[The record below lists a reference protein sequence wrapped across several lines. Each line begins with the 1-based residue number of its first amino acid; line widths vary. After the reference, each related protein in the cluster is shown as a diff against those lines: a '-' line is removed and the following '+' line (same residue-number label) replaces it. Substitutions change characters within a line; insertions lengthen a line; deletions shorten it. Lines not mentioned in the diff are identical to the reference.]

1 MSPKKALTAV
11 NGGFYLSWGHIR
23 GIGALLGVILI
34 VWAAGEN
41 LVLENDL
48 TPVKERLASVESRV
62 REVERTQDRMF
73 GAAPSGYEWEEV
85 SPPDSGAILTLIGSV
100 VPLESPRRVVV
111 PVDFIEHY
119 RLRPSKGG
127 VYAVLGEDGSY
138 YAIDDVV
145 RVLIRE
151 HLGRK

>member
-1 MSPKKALTAV
+1 MSPKKSLTAT

-48 TPVKERLASVESRV
+48 TPVKNDIVSLKSRV
-62 REVERTQDRMF
+62 RDVERTQDRMF
-73 GAAPSGYEWEEV
+73 GAAPS
-85 SPPDSGAILTLIGSV
+85 SMSLTLLYLSESS
-100 VPLESPRRVVV
+100 ESPRRVVV
-111 PVDFIEHY
+111 PVDFIERY

-127 VYAVLGEDGSY
+127 AYAVLGEDGNY
-138 YAIDDVV
+138 YSIDDVV

>member
-1 MSPKKALTAV
+1 MSPKKSVAAT

-73 GAAPSGYEWEEV
+73 GAQPSGA
-85 SPPDSGAILTLIGSV
+85 SLTLLSLLDSDG
-100 VPLESPRRVVV
+100 ESPRRVVV
-111 PVDFIEHY
+111 PEEFIERY
-119 RLRPSKGG
+119 KLSTSRGG
-127 VYAVLGEDGSY
+127 AYVLLGEDGNY

-145 RVLIRE
+145 WVLIKE

>member
-1 MSPKKALTAV
+1 MSPKKSLTAT

-73 GAAPSGYEWEEV
+73 GARPSAT
-85 SPPDSGAILTLIGSV
+85 SLTLLSFSTSA
-100 VPLESPRRVVV
+100 ESPRRVVV
-111 PVDFIEHY
+111 PEEFIERY

-127 VYAVLGEDGSY
+127 AYSVLGADGNY

-145 RVLIRE
+145 AVLIRE